1 MNGIIENG
9 TKSNAN
15 KAQYEETKIY
25 RDFHTQIKK
34 AEQEQKV
41 KMNTNHK
48 KKKSPIKK
56 ALLFFGKTLVVIS
69 TTVLAIFIA
78 LVLMI
83 LLICHGPSNKATEL
97 FTTTFLETGQM
108 KFIVSIFLSEDRI
121 KEIVANNSMSEM
133 TAEVNTDLIKIADDN
148 TESEDIE
155 LVQISGNTFH
165 AKMLIIKDPSRVKV
179 ATTYPWGEYGQE
191 LDKLVINSGA
201 QAGVNG
207 GLYVSDSNKG
217 GKPLGLVVC
226 NGEIQYNNPSGYA
239 GLHLIGF
246 DESNILRII
255 SLEGMN
261 ASQIEK
267 LVKDEK
273 IRDAVVFQEESS
285 DKNNHFV
292 KLLLNGEPRQMNG
305 SGSGANPRT
314 VIGQREDGAVL
325 LLVTDGRGASGHLGA
340 TASDLI
346 DVMMEY
352 GAINAANLDGG
363 SSSSMYYN
371 NQYEMTSVTLYY
383 SNSSW
388 KLPTA
393 FVVK

>member
-1 MNGIIENG
+1 MG
-9 TKSNAN
+9 TNNEKNAN
-15 KAQYEETKIY
+15 NGMKRKISG
-25 RDFHTQIKK
+25 KK
-34 AEQEQKV
+34 VA
-41 KMNTNHK
+41 T
-48 KKKSPIKK
+48 
-56 ALLFFGKTLVVIS
+56 FFGKCLATIS
-69 TTVLAIFIA
+69 VT
-78 LVLMI
+78 VLMI
-83 LLICHGPSNKATEL
+83 LITLIIMIFLICHGPSQKATEL

-108 KFIVSIFLSEDRI
+108 KFIVSMFLSDEKV

-133 TAEVNTDLIKIADDN
+133 TAEVNTDLI
-148 TESEDIE
+148 TVSENENEKDSKDIE

-165 AKMLIIKDPSRVKV
+165 AKMLIIKDPSRVKL

-191 LDKLVINSGA
+191 LDQLVKNSGA
-201 QAGVNG
+201 IAGVNG

-217 GKPLGLVVC
+217 GRPLGLVVC
-226 NGEIQYNNPSGYA
+226 DGEIQYNNPTGYA

-246 DESNILRII
+246 DTNNILRII

-261 ASQIEK
+261 ANQIEK
-267 LVKDEK
+267 LVKDEN

-292 KLLLNGEPRQMNG
+292 KLIVNGEPRQMNG

-314 VIGQREDGAVL
+314 VIGQRKDGAVL
-325 LLVTDGRGASGHLGA
+325 LLVTDGRGAAGHLGA

-346 DVMMEY
+346 DIMMEY
-352 GAINAANLDGG
+352 GAVNAANLDGG